1 MSWAPLKTLEL
12 NDNKTFLSLWWI
24 YLLNMQTILKAFQLH
39 YYRKKNLFVPAI
51 FLLNCFWPNWKKIGV
66 LGSFYRIVGLWKV
79 RKKQTFRESV
89 FNGFYFPIARLQCDW
104 KDLFLLQGVLVKLCS
119 RFWIRFLKSSFSFW
133 IITLFEIQIIWKL
146 LFSFRFR
153 FNFNFRFIFNYR
165 LKFRFR
171 FRFSFNFGFKF
182 NFRFR
187 FNFIFS
193 FNFRLSLN
201 FRLSFRFNF
210 NFNFRFLF

>member
-24 YLLNMQTILKAFQLH
+24 YLLNMQTIHKAFQLH

-104 KDLFLLQGVLVKLCS
+104 KDLFLIQGVPV
-119 RFWIRFLKSSFSFW
+119 SFGLDSDSVSTSDSNS
-133 IITLFEIQIIWKL
+133 ISISTSDLDSVSNSMESQLQIQI
-146 LFSFRFR
+146 FTSEFRFR
-153 FNFNFRFIFNYR
+153 LNFSF
-165 LKFRFR
+165 KFRFR
-171 FRFSFNFGFKF
+171 YNIISTSTSNSG
-182 NFRFR
+182 
-187 FNFIFS
+187 S
-193 FNFRLSLN
+193 TTHLDST
-201 FRLSFRFNF
+201 S
-210 NFNFRFLF
+210 

>member
-24 YLLNMQTILKAFQLH
+24 YLLNMQTIHKAFQLH

-104 KDLFLLQGVLVKLCS
+104 KDLFLIQGVPV
-119 RFWIRFLKSSFSFW
+119 SFGLDGRW
-133 IITLFEIQIIWKL
+133 
-146 LFSFRFR
+146 FRFQIEVQIL
-153 FNFNFRFIFNYR
+153 FQIWDSIFGLVWFQLQIFILGSDSR
-165 LKFRFR
+165 IL
-171 FRFSFNFGFKF
+171 
-182 NFRFR
+182 
-187 FNFIFS
+187 
-193 FNFRLSLN
+193 
-201 FRLSFRFNF
+201 
-210 NFNFRFLF
+210 